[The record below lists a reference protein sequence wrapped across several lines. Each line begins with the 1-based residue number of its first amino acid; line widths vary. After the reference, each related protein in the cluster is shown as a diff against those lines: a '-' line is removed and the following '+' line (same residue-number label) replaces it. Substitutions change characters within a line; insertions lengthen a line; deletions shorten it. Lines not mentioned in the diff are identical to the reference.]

1 MSIIKVR
8 LRSKFYMFVIFRQA
22 NYRSVFQQERKK
34 KNYQVLFVLNSSSCY
49 IYSSG
54 LFLAALLYNIFF
66 FFYFIRRIDTQYL
79 YASLLEKCPNTD
91 QKLLLIWILFTQC
104 LGLKLLQFTSKR
116 YCAFVTVLT
125 LSRCDNHISLSG
137 NGWFYYRHF

>member
-1 MSIIKVR
+1 MSIIKVG

-34 KNYQVLFVLNSSSCY
+34 KNYHVLFVLNSSSCY

-54 LFLAALLYNIFF
+54 LFLAALLYNIFL
-66 FFYFIRRIDTQYL
+66 FYFIRRIDTQYL

-91 QKLLLIWILFTQC
+91 QKLLRIWILFTQC
-104 LGLKLLQFTSKR
+104 LGLKLLQFTSKC

-125 LSRCDNHISLSG
+125 LSRCDNHISPSG
-137 NGWFYYRHF
+137 NGWVYYRHF